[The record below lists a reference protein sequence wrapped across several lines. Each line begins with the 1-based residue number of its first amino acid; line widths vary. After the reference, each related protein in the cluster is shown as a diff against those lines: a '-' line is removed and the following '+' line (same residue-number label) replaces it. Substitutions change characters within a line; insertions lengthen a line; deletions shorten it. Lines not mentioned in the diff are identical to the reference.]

1 MNIDKPIAIT
11 AGEPAG
17 IGPDLIIQLAQLTE
31 TRLIASLLTNLV
43 VIADPDLLQ
52 ERAKQLQLPF
62 PEKLTIY
69 PVSLA
74 KKCTAG
80 QLDPANANYVL
91 QTLKIAAQGCL
102 EKKFSAVVTAPVH
115 KGIMSDAGFK
125 FSGHTEFF
133 AAYTKTDHVVML
145 MVANELRLALATTH
159 LPLHKVASSITTE
172 LLINTLQIL
181 HDNLQHYFGI
191 KNPNIL
197 VCGLNPHAGENGHLG
212 DEEIKIIIPVLE
224 QLRNKGLNLIGPVPA
239 DTAFLP
245 KQLSRVDAVLTM
257 YHDQGLPVLKYLGFD
272 HAVNV
277 TLGLPFI
284 RTSVDHGTALSLAGT
299 GKAEIGSL
307 LAAIKLAYQLAQTK

>member
-1 MNIDKPIAIT
+1 VNIDKPIAIT